1 LSGGIVKISYVLMR
15 VLGLTGGIGSG
26 KSTVA
31 RMFIELGAEVIDAD
45 QLAREV
51 VEPGKPALDEIR
63 QAFGS
68 DVLMPDGR
76 LDRRKLA
83 AIVFADPAARARLN
97 DITHPL
103 IRRRMRQEVE
113 ARRHQSGTL
122 ILDIPL
128 LLETPRPSF
137 LKRVIVVWVDA
148 RTQLRRLTERDGL
161 SETEA
166 RRRIAAQ
173 MPLDAKRSI
182 ADDVIDNSG
191 TLEQTRRQVEALVR
205 RDRSA

>member
-1 LSGGIVKISYVLMR
+1 MR

>member
-1 LSGGIVKISYVLMR
+1 
-15 VLGLTGGIGSG
+15 
-26 KSTVA
+26 
-31 RMFIELGAEVIDAD
+31 MFIELGAEVVDAD

-51 VEPGKPALDEIR
+51 VEPGTPALDEIR

-76 LDRRKLA
+76 LDRRRLA

-137 LKRVIVVWVDA
+137 LERVIVVWVDA
-148 RTQLRRLTERDGL
+148 QTQLRRLTERDGL

-173 MPLDAKRSI
+173 MPLDAKKSI

-191 TLEQTRRQVEALVR
+191 PLEQTRRQVEALVR

>member
-1 LSGGIVKISYVLMR
+1 MR

-31 RMFIELGAEVIDAD
+31 RMFRELGADVVDAD
-45 QLAREV
+45 LLARKV
-51 VEPGKPALDEIR
+51 VEPGQLALREIAR
-63 QAFGS
+63 AFGGQ
-68 DVLMPDGR
+68 VIEPDGR
-76 LDRRKLA
+76 LDRSKLA

-97 DITHPL
+97 AITHPP
-103 IRRRMRQEVE
+103 IRERIRQEVE
-113 ARRHQSGTL
+113 ARRDQSGTL

-128 LLETPRPSF
+128 LLETPRPGF
-137 LKRVIVVWVDA
+137 LERVIVVWVDA
-148 RTQLRRLTERDGL
+148 ATQIRRLTERDGL

-173 MPLDAKRSI
+173 MPLDAKQSM

-191 TLEQTRRQVEALVR
+191 TLEGTRRQVKALYQR
-205 RDRSA
+205 CRAPN